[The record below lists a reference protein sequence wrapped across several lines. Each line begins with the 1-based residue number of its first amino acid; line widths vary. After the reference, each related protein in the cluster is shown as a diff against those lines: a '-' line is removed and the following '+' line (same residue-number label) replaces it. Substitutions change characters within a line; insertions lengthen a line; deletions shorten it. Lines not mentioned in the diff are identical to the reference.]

1 MVTVNGARSDLVT
14 VPCWIPQGSVLGS
27 ILFLLYIN
35 DFYKFSSL
43 LDFHSF
49 AADANLFYRHR
60 DISILRQH
68 INTELKCKQRLCSNK
83 LSLNIEKSSYVIFH
97 PSQKKNDVSSEGK
110 SIVIDFPSE
119 DILKV
124 FKNTLVSLQ
133 IHIYHGNLILV
144 YLKKMKRSL
153 GIFNNYSWRPNESI
167 AHEAESRMGYS
178 LGEPE
183 GDRNNCISNIFQPVG
198 QKSIETK
205 HLSLF
210 KARL

>member
-97 PSQKKNDVSSEGK
+97 PSQKKMTC
-110 SIVIDFPSE
+110 
-119 DILKV
+119 LK
-124 FKNTLVSLQ
+124 KENLLNTLVSLQ
-133 IHIYHGNLILV
+133 IHIYHGNVISV

-153 GIFNNYSWRPNESI
+153 GIFNNNSWRPNESI
-167 AHEAESRMGYS
+167 AHEAECRMSY
-178 LGEPE
+178 
-183 GDRNNCISNIFQPVG
+183 
-198 QKSIETK
+198 
-205 HLSLF
+205 
-210 KARL
+210 